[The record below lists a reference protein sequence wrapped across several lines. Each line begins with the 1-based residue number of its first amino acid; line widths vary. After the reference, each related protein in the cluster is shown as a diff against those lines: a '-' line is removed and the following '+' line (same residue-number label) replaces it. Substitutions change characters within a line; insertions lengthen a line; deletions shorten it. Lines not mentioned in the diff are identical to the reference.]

1 MKNDM
6 KSRLIDFSKLKFEVR
21 KAMRYNDVGD
31 YFGNTIIS
39 YDMGDEIVNN
49 AIMLH
54 EFIEYTLIK
63 SAGIPVGLIDAFDT
77 TDDAEEKYPGEFKLY
92 SKFHRLANAIERQF
106 IENLGLNW
114 QKHEKTIDTAKVE
127 VAMKKIEEELH
138 KEHPSE
144 KKLEASKDVVEDVF
158 KEKGN
163 K

>member
-1 MKNDM
+1 MKNDR
-6 KSRLIDFSKLKFEVR
+6 KNRLIDFSKLKFEVR

-39 YDMGDEIVNN
+39 YDMGDDIINN
-49 AIMLH
+49 AIMIH

-63 SAGIPVGLIDAFDT
+63 SAGIPVSLIDAFDT
-77 TDDAEEKYPGEFKLY
+77 TDDAEEKYPEEFKLY
-92 SKFHRLANAIERQF
+92 SKFHRLANSIERQF

-127 VAMKKIEEELH
+127 VAMKKIEAELH

-144 KKLEASKDVVEDVF
+144 EKIEASKDVVEGVF
-158 KEKGN
+158 RDEDDK
-163 K
+163 

>member
-1 MKNDM
+1 M

-21 KAMRYNDVGD
+21 KQMRYDDVGD
-31 YFGNTIIS
+31 YIGNTIIS
-39 YDMGDEIVNN
+39 YDMGDEIINN

-63 SAGIPVGLIDAFDT
+63 SAGIPVSLIDAFDT
-77 TDDAEEKYPGEFKLY
+77 TDEAEDEHPEEYKLY
-92 SKFHRLANAIERQF
+92 RKFHRLANSVERQF

-114 QKHEKTIDTAKVE
+114 QQHEKTIDTAEVE
-127 VAMKKIEEELH
+127 VAMKKIEDELH

-144 KKLEASKDVVEDVF
+144 EKIEASKDVVEDVF
-158 KEKGN
+158 KENEN

>member
-1 MKNDM
+1 MKN
-6 KSRLIDFSKLKFEVR
+6 RLIDYFKLKFEVR
-21 KAMRYNDVGD
+21 KQMRYDDVGD

-63 SAGIPVGLIDAFDT
+63 SAGIPVNMIDDFDT
-77 TDDAEEKYPGEFKLY
+77 REGSEDEHPEEYKLY
-92 SKFHRLANAIERQF
+92 RKFHRLANSVERQF

-114 QKHEKTIDTAKVE
+114 QEHEKTIDTVE
-127 VAMKKIEEELH
+127 VQVALRSLENELH

-144 KKLEASKDVVEDVF
+144 EKIEKSREVVEETF
-158 KEKGN
+158 K
-163 K
+163 